1 MKHLCMD
8 CPGVI
13 CYARSELPSL
23 MPNLETLKLSSEY
36 EVLQQNVEYES
47 VIGGPSHLRQLPDH
61 RHECL
66 KSLEIIGFSYAKAL
80 IELTCYIIQNAVSLE
95 RLTLNTLPDNP
106 RCSGESN
113 KTCWPISKPLL
124 EEAFRTLV
132 AVRTYIEGELPP
144 GAKLTVVEP
153 CSRCHSVDDGASFK

>member
-1 MKHLCMD
+1 
-8 CPGVI
+8 
-13 CYARSELPSL
+13 
-23 MPNLETLKLSSEY
+23 MP
-36 EVLQQNVEYES
+36 QQDVQYES

-66 KSLEIIGFSYAKAL
+66 KSLEIIGFSSAKAL

-95 RLTLNTLPDNP
+95 RLMLNTLPDNP

-124 EEAFRTLV
+124 EEAFRTVV

-144 GAKLTVVEP
+144 GVKLTVVEP